1 MWLLFSPP
9 ADLPDSAL
17 REMRRASFYILLRAE
32 NDYGIISK
40 PFLPF
45 NVKRDSIFK
54 YTVYL

>member
-9 ADLPDSAL
+9 ADLSDSAL

-40 PFLPF
+40 SFLPF
-45 NVKRDSIFK
+45 NVKRDSILK
-54 YTVYL
+54 YTV

>member
-9 ADLPDSAL
+9 PDLSDSAL
-17 REMRRASFYILLRAE
+17 WEMRRASFYTLLRAE

-45 NVKRDSIFK
+45 NVKSDSIFK
-54 YTVYL
+54 YTV